1 VAGCLVRREAIWD
14 GDGMRVGGLGEMR
27 MIMQDG
33 DMQDGDMHVGFEV
46 DALGRVES
54 GGLGLEM

>member
-33 DMQDGDMHVGFEV
+33 DMHVGIELDFWE
-46 DALGRVES
+46 RVES